1 MTQVTSKAPI
11 NKLDKPQTAGT
22 KVWDVIVG
30 LYNYPTLLV
39 AHELKLFPLLAE
51 TPRTLE
57 EISQSLNLAPRAAG
71 TLLSVCASLDFI
83 ELKDGY
89 YSLTNV
95 ASEYLLETNPTSF
108 CGYLD
113 LMIANAD
120 SFSYV
125 GVKKAILTDAPIVY
139 EGDSLYEVHEQEN
152 KDQVTRTFTKAMH
165 SISVAPALAWPETLD
180 LSSNK
185 HLLDIAGG
193 SGAHS
198 IGATLKWPKLKA
210 TILDIAPVCEVAQEY
225 IAEYGLSEQ
234 ITTEVRDMW
243 NDPFPSADLHFY
255 SLIYHNYDLEKNRFL
270 TKKSFD
276 SLEPS
281 GRIIIHQWLF
291 NDHRTGPLSTAA
303 FNVIMQIWCAGG
315 QEYSGLELS
324 TILAEAGFVDIEVKP
339 TFEYWSIVTARKP
352 E

>member
-1 MTQVTSKAPI
+1 MTQATKKTPI
-11 NKLDKPQTAGT
+11 NKLHKPQTDGT
-22 KVWDVIVG
+22 QVWDVIVG
-30 LYNYPTLLV
+30 LHNYPTLLV

-51 TPRTLE
+51 TPRTLQ

-71 TLLSVCASLDFI
+71 TLLSVCASMDFI
-83 ELKDGY
+83 QLTDGY
-89 YSLTNV
+89 YSLTTV
-95 ASEYLLETNPTSF
+95 AYEYLIETSPTSF

-125 GVKKAILTDAPIVY
+125 GIKKAILTDAPIIY
-139 EGDSLYEVHEQEN
+139 EGDSLYEVHDQED

-165 SISVAPALAWPETLD
+165 SISVPAALAWPETLD

-185 HLLDIAGG
+185 HMLDIAGG

-198 IGATLKWPKLKA
+198 IGATLKWSNLKA
-210 TILDIAPVCEVAQEY
+210 TILEIAPVCKVAQEY
-225 IAEYGLSEQ
+225 ITEYGLLEQ
-234 ITTEVRDMW
+234 IYTEVRDMW

-255 SLIYHNYDLEKNRFL
+255 SFIYHNYDLEKNRFL
-270 TKKSFD
+270 TRKSFD
-276 SLEPS
+276 SLEPG

-291 NDHRTGPLSTAA
+291 NDHRTGPLATAA

-324 TILAEAGFVDIEVKP
+324 TMLSEVGFIDIEVKP
-339 TFEYWSIVTARKP
+339 TFGYWSIVTGRKP